1 MLAREGRRASR
12 KRSCARALLVK
23 PSLHQP
29 PRIPHV
35 YTPSMDTKRKNIR
48 LPNWNYATK
57 ACYHVT
63 ICTHNRKTFFAT
75 VSHTPIDGYRT
86 ELTHMG
92 SLCRDAIELAAQEYN
107 LVNVA
112 NYVIMPNHV
121 HLLIEIHD
129 DDSNTLLG
137 RFVGFL
143 KSKTTRMIRENGHP
157 GMTIWQ
163 RGYYDHIIRDEDD
176 YHRTWE
182 YINNN
187 PARWGEDKYFVR

>member
-1 MLAREGRRASR
+1 
-12 KRSCARALLVK
+12 
-23 PSLHQP
+23 
-29 PRIPHV
+29 
-35 YTPSMDTKRKNIR
+35 
-48 LPNWNYATK
+48 
-57 ACYHVT
+57 
-63 ICTHNRKTFFAT
+63 
-75 VSHTPIDGYRT
+75 
-86 ELTHMG
+86 MG
-92 SLCRDAIELAAQEYN
+92 ALCRDAIEQAAQEYN

-163 RGYYDHIIRDEDD
+163 RGYYDHIIRDSNEMN
-176 YHRTWE
+176 HIAE
-182 YINNN
+182 YIENNV
-187 PARWGEDKYFVR
+187 AEWGLVENDW